1 MDVEKAGTEDVEAQL
16 DPVTSTRLCQW
27 IIFAQPFQETNE
39 DYMLQCEYEDLNE
52 PYPMPAYAYKAQ
64 CNAILG
70 FDILADLGKVKA
82 PTLVVGGDRDLFV
95 PVHVTEEMAA
105 AIPGA
110 MLYMAKDG
118 GHVIGF
124 TPIRMPAVK

>member
-1 MDVEKAGTEDVEAQL
+1 
-16 DPVTSTRLCQW
+16 
-27 IIFAQPFQETNE
+27 
-39 DYMLQCEYEDLNE
+39 
-52 PYPMPAYAYKAQ
+52 MPAYAYKAQ

-70 FDILADLGKVKA
+70 FDILADLGKVTA

-95 PVHVTEEMAA
+95 PVNVTEEMAA

-118 GHVIGF
+118 GHVQHWEQLEAYNKVTLDF
-124 TPIRMPAVK
+124 LMENREKS

>member
-110 MLYMAKDG
+110 KLYMAKDG